1 MTKTYN
7 EVFAV
12 LPGTDLTDKSLI
24 IVERHIDSRC
34 EDGCDTTCNAPGVS
48 DNATGSALVL
58 ETSRVLSKYNLKAT
72 VVFLLTTG
80 EEQGLWGSTAFAS
93 YSSTKGRAIRMVL
106 DNDIAGTTLC
116 GPCSSAP
123 SCTSGTVA
131 TNSIRIFSYGSAS
144 SIHK

>member
-1 MTKTYN
+1 M
-7 EVFAV
+7 

-58 ETSRVLSKYNLKAT
+58 ETPRVLSKYNLKAT

-123 SCTSGTVA
+123 LCTSGTVA